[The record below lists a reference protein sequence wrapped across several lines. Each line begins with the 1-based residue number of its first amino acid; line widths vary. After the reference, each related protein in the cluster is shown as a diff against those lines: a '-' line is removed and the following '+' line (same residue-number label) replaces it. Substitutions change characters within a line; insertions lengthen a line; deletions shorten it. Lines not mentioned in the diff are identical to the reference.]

1 MRRFFAKILLTLGL
15 PLAAVVPVAAVS
27 AVGPAVAQELLRAAA
42 VINDEVISE
51 LDLDM
56 RLRLAI
62 LAIGQ
67 PDSPQLRKRMT
78 PQVIRLLIDE
88 RLQSQEAARLDITVN
103 DKQIDIAAEE
113 IAQRNKISFGEFA
126 TMMTNRG
133 IIPSVFRDQIRSQ
146 LTWQKLVSLRLRPSV
161 DVSEDEV
168 EEVVRRITASQGL
181 KQRRVSEIF
190 LAVDTAQEEDEVLA
204 NARRLIEQLRAGG
217 NFPSLAR
224 QFSEAASAA
233 RGGELGWIQEGQLP
247 EELDAV
253 LSKMRPG
260 MLSPPIRTLSGFH
273 LLLLLNER
281 QSSLGEVSL
290 HLKQIVFEWP
300 EGASEAQIQSL
311 AARAEA
317 ARGRIAG
324 CAELDAQAA
333 IVGAQGSGDLGTV
346 KPGDLPPAIRDVVM
360 TLPVGQASPP
370 LRFSGG
376 LRILVVCER
385 KDSGIDRAKI
395 RDGLAGQRLDML
407 ARRYMRDLRRS
418 ANIDVRINL

>member
-67 PDSPQLRKRMT
+67 PDSAQLRKRLT

-273 LLLLLNER
+273 LLVLLDER

-300 EGASEAQIQSL
+300 EGASETQIQAL
-311 AARAEA
+311 AARAES

-333 IVGAQGSGDLGTV
+333 IIGAQGSSDLGTM
-346 KPGDLPPAIRDVVM
+346 KPGDLPPAIRDIVM
-360 TLPVGQASPP
+360 ALPVGQASPP
-370 LRFSGG
+370 LRFSSGF
-376 LRILVVCER
+376 RILFVCER
-385 KDSGIDRAKI
+385 RDSGIDRAKI